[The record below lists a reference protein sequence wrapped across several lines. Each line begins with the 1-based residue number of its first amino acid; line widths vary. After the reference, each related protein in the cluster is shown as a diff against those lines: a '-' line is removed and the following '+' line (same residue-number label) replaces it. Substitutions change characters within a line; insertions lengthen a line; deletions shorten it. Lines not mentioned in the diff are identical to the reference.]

1 MFSALAQGSSVYI
14 LDKTSSPKYLIGE
27 VVGVSQPKIN
37 FNGQSTV
44 DLRVNVDNSVQE
56 FSNLLSINSIS
67 TYNGGK
73 VIISETKQGIQNEI
87 ESILDNSRKIINN
100 IDTYKQNITDC
111 EEILK
116 QLNPQFA
123 KDKERDDRLFNLESR
138 FDGVESKLDKIFD
151 LIKK

>member
-73 VIISETKQGIQNEI
+73 IIISETKQGIQNEI
-87 ESILDNSRKIINN
+87 ESILDNSRKIIDN
-100 IDTYKQNITDC
+100 IDFYKKNIIDC